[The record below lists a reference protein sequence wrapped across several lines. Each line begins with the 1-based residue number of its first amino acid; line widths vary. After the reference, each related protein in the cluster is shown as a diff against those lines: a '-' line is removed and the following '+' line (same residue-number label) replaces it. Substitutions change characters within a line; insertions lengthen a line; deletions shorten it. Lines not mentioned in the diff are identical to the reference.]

1 MGTGVDNIEI
11 DRETGD
17 LWIGCHPLA
26 YAILDFFDFFGYA
39 HPSQVPTHEYD
50 MGTQVDNIEVDPDT
64 GDLWIGC
71 HPLSY
76 AFMDF
81 LDLFRYAHPS
91 QGS

>member
-1 MGTGVDNIEI
+1 
-11 DRETGD
+11 
-17 LWIGCHPLA
+17 
-26 YAILDFFDFFGYA
+26 
-39 HPSQVPTHEYD
+39 

-81 LDLFRYAHPS
+81 LDLFGYAHPS